1 MVTWFADKEPNT
13 IIIPCGLLWIRLP
26 RHYYYLQVSLCLFLS
41 FWPAASRYRTSR
53 FNGIP
58 AQRAF
63 DPAHR
68 NASIMTLKPLSSRLC
83 PFARHLPSGHPLCRR
98 SFHLSPACSHPRQR
112 NFFTSNPYLSNNP
125 STDNDA
131 KGRLPTKTSP
141 EAPNGTIQTKRKPTR
156 TSTAKN
162 SLRRVAII
170 AQQPKGSNSMEK
182 KPLQATQS
190 SSNVD
195 PTTLVSA
202 TCVAEA
208 FNMPIVAEILSSH
221 GFAIDPDGT
230 AFDAAEVV
238 HARGLNGGDIFV
250 FPSGTIVTWSLPP
263 DIVTKQLQRAA
274 EAPHPLN
281 LREVEDLEFTTD
293 IARDTSTLKGDVVV
307 LGTAKEVA
315 FSSGLARSTK
325 LAVLES
331 ALTAYFE
338 STRNIP
344 ALLSKGTSVPRIS
357 RHFILRKTGELLSLR
372 ARLNHYSELTDSLP
386 DIFWDSRSELG
397 LEGYYDQ
404 VGRALDVNV
413 RIRALNQKM
422 DYAQEIASVLREM
435 SSEQHGTRLELI
447 IILLIAVEVVFEL
460 RRIVLEWGMER
471 EETRVAKI

>member
-1 MVTWFADKEPNT
+1 M
-13 IIIPCGLLWIRLP
+13 RLP
-26 RHYYYLQVSLCLFLS
+26 PSRALTT
-41 FWPAASRYRTSR
+41 AARSRPTTSSSSALPR
-53 FNGIP
+53 
-58 AQRAF
+58 RA
-63 DPAHR
+63 
-68 NASIMTLKPLSSRLC
+68 
-83 PFARHLPSGHPLCRR
+83 
-98 SFHLSPACSHPRQR
+98 FHLSPPCSLPRR
-112 NFFTSNPYLSNNP
+112 RSFFTSNPYLSDDP
-125 STDNDA
+125 Q
-131 KGRLPTKTSP
+131 RSP
-141 EAPNGTIQTKRKPTR
+141 VGGSSGGEGDVAPEKPVAAAKRKPTR

-170 AQQPKGSNSMEK
+170 AQQPKRSGPTAQEPRGAAVNPE
-182 KPLQATQS
+182 A
-190 SSNVD
+190 D
-195 PTTLVSA
+195 PATLVSA

-208 FNMPIVAEILSSH
+208 FHMPTVTEILSSH

-230 AFDAAEVV
+230 GFDSVEVV
-238 HARGLNGGDIFV
+238 HARGVNGGDIFV

-263 DIVTKQLQRAA
+263 DIVTRQILRAA
-274 EAPHPLN
+274 EAAHPAAE
-281 LREVEDLEFTTD
+281 REVEDLEFTVDT
-293 IARDTSTLKGDVVV
+293 ARETSTLKGDVVV
-307 LGTAKEVA
+307 LGTAREHRDGDTLDTTLAKVA

-338 STRNIP
+338 STRHIP
-344 ALLSKGTSVPRIS
+344 ALLSRGRNSGIPLGRS
-357 RHFILRKTGELLSLR
+357 FILRKTGELLSLR

-435 SSEQHGTRLELI
+435 ASEQHGTRLELI

-460 RRIVLEWGMER
+460 RRIVLEWGMEK
-471 EETRVAKI
+471 EASKPASPAVPEKS